1 MFEFA
6 ALSNSSD
13 AAEQERFALLSRAL
27 ADALATMPDKRRA
40 VCELRW
46 REGAVLAPVLALI
59 IFLGVYPKPVLDRM
73 SPSVKA
79 LVQRVDERSGTHQ
92 PAGAAEGKHP

>member
-1 MFEFA
+1 VYEIA

-27 ADALATMPDKRRA
+27 ADAMAGMPDKRRA

-46 REGAVLAPVLALI
+46 REG
-59 IFLGVYPKPVLDRM
+59 LGPAAIAERM
-73 SPSVKA
+73 GLSIKTVETHITRGLKEVRAS
-79 LVQRVDERSGTHQ
+79 LQSERS
-92 PAGAAEGKHP
+92 ALAS